1 MVYCGFTSG
10 GPLVSVEPFFGW
22 KCIQGCRLPSC
33 FHVPRWTAFVTVL
46 VRDWSISYLQLSIN
60 QPLSLSFPPPST
72 LFSAAGFSPR
82 WRGNVEKRDKKARV
96 LLLSLTFNCS
106 SFYPMVLLLGLP
118 HPCRALWEKP
128 SPAEACGKTVC
139 SLIRIDKINR
149 LVHKQGPQ
157 ESGIKGQWELYI
169 LRKLDFF
176 CPSDYRMK
184 YELLMTFF
192 QHRSWWTTSFKH

>member
-1 MVYCGFTSG
+1 AR
-10 GPLVSVEPFFGW
+10 LVPGITANGW
-22 KCIQGCRLPSC
+22 KRLQVDVMVNLGHRLEFEMRLPAGGESGAY
-33 FHVPRWTAFVTVL
+33 VEG
-46 VRDWSISYLQLSIN
+46 
-60 QPLSLSFPPPST
+60 SLSFDEFSVCSQMK

-82 WRGNVEKRDKKARV
+82 WRGNVEKRDKKAQV

-128 SPAEACGKTVC
+128 SPAKACGKTVC

-157 ESGIKGQWELYI
+157 ESGIKEQ
-169 LRKLDFF
+169 
-176 CPSDYRMK
+176 
-184 YELLMTFF
+184 
-192 QHRSWWTTSFKH
+192 